1 MRGRKRK
8 AGCCSS
14 GTIPRWSRVG
24 WGVMAKRLHLWT
36 RFWRAKLS
44 AENTASGRLECASP
58 AASPEGECSRVSEAS
73 PPDPLSTTWRGETGE
88 RKADS
93 RAAGVRFFFLVEENE
108 KEKADSG
115 CPGIRF

>member
-14 GTIPRWSRVG
+14 GTILRWSRVG

-36 RFWRAKLS
+36 RFWRDKLS
-44 AENTASGRLECASP
+44 AENTASRRLECASP

-73 PPDPLSTTWRGETGE
+73 PPDTLSTTWRGETGE
-88 RKADS
+88 RQAHS
-93 RAAGVRFFFLVEENE
+93 RAAGARVISLGAAKRP
-108 KEKADSG
+108 
-115 CPGIRF
+115 CTYQ